1 MPAYA
6 YRTINREG
14 KPTDGIIEAESEA
27 EARSMLRA
35 RAGVIMQLKEVD
47 RSQSGPRK
55 SRRGK
60 KPSPDEVGSTVHQIS
75 ILIRAGVPLVEGIRS
90 LGEQARSEVLQAAL
104 TQMADEVSQ
113 GAPLS
118 EAFLRQSHVFP
129 LLAVDM
135 AKIAEAGGDLAES
148 MHRLADY
155 LDKSAEIKRKVKAA
169 LAYPMVV
176 ICISAVTVIVL
187 VTFILPRFMKLFKSM
202 GAEIPVTT
210 RILLGISHVATQ
222 WWYLFVL
229 LGVVSVVLFRKYA
242 RSEKG
247 RGRLDAIA
255 LKMPVIGG
263 VVSKIVMS
271 RVLASMSTLLSSGV
285 PMVQTLEISATAA
298 DNAVVRDALLGA
310 KRLVAEGA
318 ATSESLKA
326 TNIFPPLVLQMVA
339 SGEKTGELPMM
350 LDHVC
355 TLYDRETDA
364 KVKSLTSII
373 EPILIVLL
381 GLIVGFVAIS
391 VILPIYSLVGS
402 VK

>member
-6 YRTINREG
+6 YRTISREG
-14 KPTDGIIEAESEA
+14 KPTDGVIEAESES
-27 EARSMLRA
+27 EARSTLRA
-35 RAGVIMQLKEVD
+35 RAGVVIQLKEV
-47 RSQSGPRK
+47 SQGK
-55 SRRGK
+55 AGARRAAHGK
-60 KPSPDEVGSTVHQIS
+60 KPTADEVASTVHQIS

-90 LGEQARSEVLQAAL
+90 LGEQARSEVLQVAL

-135 AKIAEAGGDLAES
+135 ARIAEAGGDLAES

-155 LDKSAEIKRKVKAA
+155 LDKAAEIKRKVKAA

-176 ICISAVTVIVL
+176 IGISAITVIVL

-202 GAEIPVTT
+202 GAEIPLTT
-210 RILLGISHVATQ
+210 RILLGTSRVATQ
-222 WWYLFVL
+222 WWYLFVIF
-229 LGVVSVVLFRKYA
+229 GVISVLLFRRYA
-242 RSEKG
+242 KSEKG
-247 RGRLDAIA
+247 RSKLDSIA
-255 LKMPVIGG
+255 LRLPLIGG
-263 VVSKIVMS
+263 VVSKIVLR

-326 TNIFPPLVLQMVA
+326 ANVFPPLVLQMVA

-373 EPILIVLL
+373 EPILIVVL
-381 GLIVGFVAIS
+381 GLVVGFVAIS